1 MIRALYTLLLAIA
14 LPFLL
19 PSLYKHKLGKPS
31 VGSRWKEHFGFT
43 PSLNNPEKKP
53 VIWIHAVSV
62 GEVIAAS
69 PLIKKIHQAQP
80 NAKILVT
87 TTTPTG
93 AKQAENLKEYAE
105 HRYMPLDFT
114 WAVKTFLKT
123 VRPKQLIIIETELWP
138 NTLIAVSKQNIPIT
152 IANARL
158 SDKSFRG
165 YTKIKPLFDSF
176 SPALSQVI
184 CQHKDDA
191 KRFEKLGIPQSK
203 VYVSGSIKFDISI
216 SAKQLE
222 TANRLRSELGYSRPI
237 WIAASTHEGEDE
249 KILAAHSQ
257 VVEHV
262 PNALLILVPRH
273 PERFND
279 VMVQCS
285 EHFTTVRRTTKVAVT
300 ENTKVYLGD
309 TMGEM
314 LTLIGASDV
323 CFMGGSLIGSKVGG
337 HNLLEPA
344 ALSKPTL
351 TGPSYFNFAD
361 ITQQLLTANSC
372 QIINSESDLADK
384 IILLLQS
391 PALRGEQGQAALN
404 VVERNRGAL
413 EKTVQYIFGEK

>member
-1 MIRALYTLLLAIA
+1 MIRVLYTLLLVIA

-69 PLIKKIHQAQP
+69 PLIKKIHQARP

-165 YTKIKPLFDSF
+165 YTKIKPLFDNF

-361 ITQQLLTANSC
+361 ITQQLLAENSC

-391 PALRGEQGQAALN
+391 PALRGEQGQAALD